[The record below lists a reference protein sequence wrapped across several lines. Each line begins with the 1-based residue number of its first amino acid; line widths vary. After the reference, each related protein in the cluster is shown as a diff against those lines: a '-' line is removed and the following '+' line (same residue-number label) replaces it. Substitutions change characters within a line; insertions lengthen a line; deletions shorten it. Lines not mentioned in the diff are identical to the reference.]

1 LSDEEMDDGSDDAE
15 DNDEEDEDDVDPW
28 TKLTPSEKEERM
40 RTLVAPLDEGEWGR
54 KDTSDSAPARDDSD
68 DDVVMVGGEPA
79 QIATT
84 TATSTATQAP
94 SRVEFKKPDS
104 AKKNR
109 KSVSFASNAKSPLE
123 TSPRMAKIRPSVFT
137 KEEYDGVI
145 SDSDDS
151 DDELPPE
158 GTLGRKI
165 AMMKWS
171 DGAPQIEEVEDE
183 EMPGAS
189 SGKGKESTSKS
200 ERKFGLGDDIDEK
213 MQQAVWGKDEEEE
226 DQPVIVG
233 EEDVDM
239 GEEEEEFLKFTRD
252 ALGINE
258 DMWQG
263 ILTNRREKGAFVP
276 GQKSSSS
283 SAKASS
289 GSATGA
295 NQNSVSSSSS
305 SKPTLPQAPKSQ
317 SSAPATSSQPA
328 SGSKPGAQG
337 EGQVNMDL
345 NSFDSVMA
353 AMDAELA
360 RTRGPKPT
368 SQGNKVP
375 YAQRPKAPMGPL
387 KSLPTEADLDDM
399 DDDDLEAM
407 DRELKAALKSAGI
420 EDDSEDEVEGVEQLD
435 EDGQREFRMMKDF
448 LESYKSQGGDSG
460 VIGNLFG
467 RLGEKK

>member
-1 LSDEEMDDGSDDAE
+1 MGDGSDDAE
-15 DNDEEDEDDVDPW
+15 DDDEEDEDGVDPW

-68 DDVVMVGGEPA
+68 SDVVMVGGEPA
-79 QIATT
+79 QAATATT
-84 TATSTATQAP
+84 TSTATQAP

-104 AKKNR
+104 AKKNG

-123 TSPRMAKIRPSVFT
+123 TSPRIAKIRPPVFT

-171 DGAPQIEEVEDE
+171 DGAPQIEEVEEE

-189 SGKGKESTSKS
+189 SGKGKESNSKS

-283 SAKASS
+283 TTKASS
-289 GSATGA
+289 GSATGTY
-295 NQNSVSSSSS
+295 QTKVGSSSS
-305 SKPTLPQAPKSQ
+305 SKPSLSQKPQP
-317 SSAPATSSQPA
+317 SAPSTSSQPA
-328 SGSKPGAQG
+328 SGSKPASAQA

-360 RTRGPKPT
+360 RTRGPKST

-375 YAQRPKAPMGPL
+375 YSQRPKAPMGPL